1 MRGCARS
8 ARFLAMGSAYCCD
21 TCFASSGAEHNP
33 VTCDA
38 HEQAATPPPRTLA
51 VPPPPRQGPGAQP
64 PPAAALVRPPVD
76 DLATRPR
83 VFATLNGADR
93 RNARSVRFAAH
104 LPAPDHASADANDAN
119 DANDPATPAASVEDG
134 PDATAAPRTVAFAA
148 AAENLDAARRSLAR
162 AQRRAASL
170 L

>member
-21 TCFASSGAEHNP
+21 TCLASSGAEHNP

-38 HEQAATPPPRTLA
+38 LVRAAAPPPRTLT
-51 VPPPPRQGPGAQP
+51 VPPPPQQGPGAQP
-64 PPAAALVRPPVD
+64 PPAAALIRPPVG

-83 VFATLNGADR
+83 VFTTLNGADR

-104 LPAPDHASADANDAN
+104 LPALDHASADANHAN
-119 DANDPATPAASVEDG
+119 DANDPAALAAPDDSG

-148 AAENLDAARRSLAR
+148 AAENLGTARRSLA
-162 AQRRAASL
+162 
-170 L
+170 